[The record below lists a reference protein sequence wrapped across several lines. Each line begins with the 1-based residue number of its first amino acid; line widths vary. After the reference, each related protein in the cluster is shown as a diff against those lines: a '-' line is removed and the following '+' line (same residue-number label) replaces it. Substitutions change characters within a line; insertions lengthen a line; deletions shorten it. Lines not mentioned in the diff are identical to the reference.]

1 MYDDEDTSSLVS
13 SKILNLSIK
22 NQTGDSEIKKMTYTQ
37 KVAPANLVVI
47 DTSIYANRDDAS
59 GFTYHSLVYANT
71 KNDICLVV
79 RPTNIGS
86 LKKYDIYLRFGSYV
100 DILNKDLKI
109 SVHQKNNWV
118 SCIKAERLFGH
129 VGNIQIGV
137 EYKGKGK

>member
-1 MYDDEDTSSLVS
+1 M
-13 SKILNLSIK
+13 
-22 NQTGDSEIKKMTYTQ
+22 
-37 KVAPANLVVI
+37 
-47 DTSIYANRDDAS
+47 
-59 GFTYHSLVYANT
+59 
-71 KNDICLVV
+71 V

-109 SVHQKNNWV
+109 SVHQKNSWV